1 MRNLIKEY
9 IESGKTF
16 EDLKTEFGIS
26 ANEFGELICL
36 NYSQVDSPKTE
47 SIVRQCRG
55 IIIDKNTYEIV
66 HYPFF
71 RFFNFDEVLTEHE
84 KFNWNNVVATTKID
98 GSLFG
103 VFYHNNTWHIT
114 TRSQIGGNNMLTMGM
129 LTFGDLFNKA
139 IHPYTRDSFFNML
152 NKDIDYTFE
161 LTSPYNQIVTPY
173 TDTNIWLI
181 GAREKNTFNEL
192 NLKDFYHSLS
202 DELKHIIKVPEF
214 IPLVN
219 PLTGEFRGFDEMK
232 KLANNCPNP
241 TDEGFVVVDYSTY
254 NSEFGYFPRMK
265 VKNSSYV
272 ALHHLRGTIEN
283 GVMNYGEI
291 LNIIW
296 KNEQAEV
303 LTNLPQ
309 YKQFFDEVE
318 EKFKKFLNDF
328 SNALNDCSHFFLIP
342 LEKRADKEIKK
353 QFALTI
359 DKRFSPFLF
368 GMFNKGLT
376 FKEFIETEA
385 AKKTNNGFFKTFWE
399 NVISKY

>member
-1 MRNLIKEY
+1 
-9 IESGKTF
+9 
-16 EDLKTEFGIS
+16 
-26 ANEFGELICL
+26 
-36 NYSQVDSPKTE
+36 
-47 SIVRQCRG
+47 
-55 IIIDKNTYEIV
+55 
-66 HYPFF
+66 
-71 RFFNFDEVLTEHE
+71 
-84 KFNWNNVVATTKID
+84 
-98 GSLFG
+98 
-103 VFYHNNTWHIT
+103 
-114 TRSQIGGNNMLTMGM
+114 
-129 LTFGDLFNKA
+129 
-139 IHPYTRDSFFNML
+139 
-152 NKDIDYTFE
+152 
-161 LTSPYNQIVTPY
+161 
-173 TDTNIWLI
+173 
-181 GAREKNTFNEL
+181 
-192 NLKDFYHSLS
+192 
-202 DELKHIIKVPEF
+202 
-214 IPLVN
+214 
-219 PLTGEFRGFDEMK
+219 MK

-303 LTNLPQ
+303 LANLPQ

-318 EKFKKFLNDF
+318 DKFKKFLDDF
-328 SNALNDCSHFFLIP
+328 SNALNDCAHCFLIP

-376 FKEFIETEA
+376 FKEFIENESI
-385 AKKTNNGFFKTFWE
+385 KKTNNGFFKTFWE
-399 NVISKY
+399 NFISKY